1 MKNELI
7 DSSNVWRAFIGSC
20 IHYFG
25 QCIQDRVR
33 PNFKGHIVWMEKDIA
48 TFFEFDKS
56 RL

>member
-48 TFFEFDKS
+48 TSFRVPQK
-56 RL
+56 